1 MSEFKISTYK
11 ISALHAGCVE
21 PSNKIQ
27 ISFKPFSSCEECNSF
42 FFFRWSGI
50 SGLRTTSSFLSQFS
64 PFYGSTEKCFY
75 LVTLF
80 FLKLAVVDWHW
91 EVEGVV
97 IRFSH
102 SSTSISVTLD
112 LFWFH
117 EWRVLTKGC
126 G

>member
-1 MSEFKISTYK
+1 MRD
-11 ISALHAGCVE
+11 A
-21 PSNKIQ
+21 
-27 ISFKPFSSCEECNSF
+27 SSRLTKSKSVLNHF
-42 FFFRWSGI
+42 PLVKNVTHFFFRWSGI